1 MIPSKSAAK
10 SKLPARA
17 VRLFCPRSK
26 AVPKVISLACL
37 LALIASLFVLVAAPA
52 SAVPTAGSRNTAT
65 KEVTIKVAPPS
76 SDNAPALQFSFSSNN
91 NSRCPRGATRW
102 IYANNSQLTWKLNT
116 NNDPTPTAVSAPNS
130 DQVDCSYTV
139 TIRSN
144 LANCSYAVA
153 GISPSTANTFTLT
166 GSDSPNY
173 STGAGAFQN
182 LAADSTITVTPSA
195 CTAPATNTA
204 NRLVLV
210 RNLESNERYRLKF
223 DSFGDCGVTNS
234 PGNVV
239 DRGGISGGADYFY
252 ATLDLRCNWQM
263 SATPLDNISLGGCR
277 VDAILYFA
285 DDTEQLKQGASL
297 FIHAVGAQGNFA
309 GSEGKRLARVD
320 LLPSTAPAGA
330 GACEEL
336 FRLTLQV
343 SLPNNLISQYK
354 DEKISFTLSPL
365 NNREHS
371 RCTQRMT
378 VTASQNTPS
387 VTDIVKSPQGVT
399 STCSYTV
406 TATSSTTALRLAASQ
421 VASRS
426 FNTSGAT
433 QTTIRYIYQA
443 NRLPVR
449 VSTQIYAGADDIFTT
464 NDRITLIVTSPG
476 ACSNDTVLFGGVAAG
491 RGVSYAVF
499 VSPGV
504 FGVIGEG
511 SRSVNP
517 AASYDLPPYLNVNG
531 VQTPCVVRVTQ
542 ASSFEG
548 CTMRNARRD
557 SSGQPYQEVAWTA
570 TSTAFNLTVEYDC
583 SSETTRGPSARIALP
598 RGWVMLPFNGGTGT
612 TAASFR
618 RSLGNAFTSLW
629 AWNTQTQSWRGW
641 NTTSSSSLSLTKG
654 DVVFVN
660 VPTARSISYR
670 PDNLLRPAASGGTT
684 VVPTGYSLL
693 AYAGSASASLASL
706 FSGQASSI
714 RAIFRWN
721 NASQSWSYFIPGGSP
736 VVTSAEW
743 FTTINPSDTVFVFNR
758 SRSAVTIRW
767 P

>member
-1 MIPSKSAAK
+1 MAPSKSEARSATSASRPAARVAK
-10 SKLPARA
+10 PAARA
-17 VRLFCPRSK
+17 V
-26 AVPKVISLACL
+26 VCL
-37 LALIASLFVLVAAPA
+37 GGLIALIASILVLVAAPA
-52 SAVPTAGSRNTAT
+52 SAVPTAGSRNAAT

-76 SDNAPALQFSFSSNN
+76 SDNAPALQFSFATN
-91 NSRCPRGATRW
+91 NSARCPKGTTRW

-116 NNDPTPTAVSAPNS
+116 NNDPTPTAVTSPNS

-139 TIRSN
+139 TISSN
-144 LANCSYAVA
+144 LADCSYSIA
-153 GISPSTANTFTLT
+153 GISPTTSNTFTLT

-182 LAADSTITVTPSA
+182 LAADSTITVTPTA
-195 CTAPATNTA
+195 CTAPAANPA

-234 PGNVV
+234 PGSIV
-239 DRGGISGGADYFY
+239 DRGGVSGGADYFY

-263 SATPLDNISLGGCR
+263 SATPIDNITLGGCR
-277 VDAILYFA
+277 VDAILYFS

-297 FIHAVGAQGNFA
+297 FIHAVGAQSNFA
-309 GSEGKRLARVD
+309 GSEGKRLSRVD

-343 SLPNNLISQYK
+343 SLANNLVSQHK
-354 DEKISFTLSPL
+354 DEKISFTLEPL
-365 NNREHS
+365 NSREHS

-378 VTASQNTPS
+378 LTASHSTPS
-387 VTDIVKSPQGVT
+387 ATDIVKSPQGVT

-406 TATSSTTALRLAASQ
+406 TAVSSTTALRLAASQ
-421 VASRS
+421 IASRS

-433 QTTIRYIYQA
+433 QTTVRYIYVA

-449 VSTQIYAGADDIFTT
+449 VSAQIYADAGNVFTT

-476 ACSNDTVLFGGVAAG
+476 ACRNDTAFFGGVRAD
-491 RGVSYAVF
+491 RGVSYGIF

-504 FGVIGEG
+504 VGVIGEG
-511 SRSVNP
+511 SRTVNP
-517 AASYDLPPYLNVNG
+517 AASYDLPPYMNVNG

-548 CTMRNARRD
+548 CTMRNASRD
-557 SSGQPYQEVAWTA
+557 SSGQPYREVAWTA

-583 SSETTRGPSARIALP
+583 SSETTLGPSARIALP
-598 RGWVMLPFNGGTGT
+598 RGWVMLPFNGATGT

-618 RSLGNAFTSLW
+618 RSLDNAFTSLW
-629 AWNTQTQSWRGW
+629 VWNTETQAWQGW
-641 NTTSSSSLSLTKG
+641 STTSSSSLRLNKG

-660 VPTARSISYR
+660 VPVARSISYR
-670 PDNLLRPAASGGTT
+670 PDTLLSPAASGGTKA
-684 VVPTGYSLL
+684 VPTGYSLL
-693 AYAGSASASLASL
+693 AYAGTTSTSLASL
-706 FSGQASSI
+706 FNSQASSI
-714 RAIFRWN
+714 RVIFRWN
-721 NASQSWSYFIPGGSP
+721 NASQSWSYFIPGGRP

-743 FTTINPSDTVFVFNR
+743 ITTINPGDTVFVLNR